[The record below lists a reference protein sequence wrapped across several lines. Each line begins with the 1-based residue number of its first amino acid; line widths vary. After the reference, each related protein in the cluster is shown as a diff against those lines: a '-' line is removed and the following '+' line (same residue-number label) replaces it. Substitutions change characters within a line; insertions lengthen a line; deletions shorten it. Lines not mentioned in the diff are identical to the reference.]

1 MSATKIR
8 AALFALGCVW
18 AGASAAQSVYKWVD
32 AQGQTHYGSQ
42 LPPQQVDSSQLKV
55 SPNGSSGAG
64 AGRFGESRDA
74 RNADGTKKLPKGAQ
88 DMADGLVAGL
98 KKVDGKDVPLNCA
111 LAVDNVRSQIET
123 MLDNGHKNLKSGYI
137 TQAQHDATAGGLKN
151 LRSQASVSDCK
162 AATGRARDMYQ
173 CMTSTHNHLL
183 GCVEKHMP

>member
-1 MSATKIR
+1 MSAAKGRVLMAT
-8 AALFALGCVW
+8 LGLVW
-18 AGASAAQSVYKWVD
+18 AGALVAQPVYKWVD

-42 LPPQQVDSSQLKV
+42 PPPQQADASQVKV

-64 AGRFGESRDA
+64 AGRFGEGPEA
-74 RNADGTKKLPKGAQ
+74 RNPDGTRKLPKGAQ
-88 DMADGLVAGL
+88 EMADGLAQGL
-98 KKVDGKDVPLNCA
+98 RKVDGKEVALNCA

-173 CMTSTHNHLL
+173 CMTSMHNHLV
-183 GCVEKHMP
+183 GCAEKHRP